1 MQEYTVKVY
10 NDRTEWYQNG
20 KLHRLDGPA
29 IEWADGDKEWFQNS
43 QRHRLDGPTVEWA
56 NGSKSWY
63 VNNQR
68 HRLDGPAVEWSDGS
82 KSWYQN
88 DQLHRT
94 DGLAV
99 EWSDGTKEW
108 WIEGEELTE
117 TQFNQRVNPQPV
129 ELTLDEIAQQFGIPV
144 EQLKI
149 KK

>member
-29 IEWADGDKEWFQNS
+29 AEWADGTK
-43 QRHRLDGPTVEWA
+43 L
-56 NGSKSWY
+56 WY
-63 VNNQR
+63 VNGQL
-68 HRLDGPAVEWSDGS
+68 HRLDGPAIEWSNGN
-82 KSWYQN
+82 KSWFQN
-88 DQLHRT
+88 GQVHRI
-94 DGLAV
+94 DGPAV
-99 EWSDGTKEW
+99 EWVGGYKEW
-108 WIEGEELTE
+108 WIEGERLTRD
-117 TQFNQRVNPQPV
+117 QFSQRVNPQPV